1 MHIGHLAELKGIAI
15 ALFLGATNSAAL
27 TVEETVNF
35 PTTAAWG
42 GGDTVANSKLVG
54 RTYTGGNGPGIWIV
68 ADGGYKLYLNGE
80 LLAEDNAAGRVTF
93 VPVTFLP
100 GKNAVSVVG
109 ADGNGVP
116 GVLVQIDELDT
127 SYVSD
132 ASWKVASSV
141 SDSTWKRKTYD
152 DASWESAV
160 ASGSSSITPS
170 GNKLSGFASGSA
182 AKWIWASSAAS
193 TRAVLRFKFNIQAE
207 GFGATT
213 TGGDG
218 GTISVL
224 SDTAA
229 IRKALQD
236 TVTRTI
242 LVPEGTYDFRKFRS
256 AIAEAAAAG
265 YTWCKR
271 PCSSSDVNSKNTLY
285 RINFYA
291 NSCSELNDNMSV
303 VTASDNLKKWDNWI
317 TTKANKSVIGMGR
330 GAALRGVAFAMR
342 ANEGAKNQIYRNL
355 ALYDVNPH
363 LVEGGD
369 GLEASGGSSN
379 RTSNLWADHISYKWV
394 SDGMDMEYVTGATIS
409 WLDYD
414 GRNEYNC
421 YETDPYVT
429 LNEDVELTYANNY
442 WHATYGRVPK
452 VTASVNS
459 SKVHVYNSYL
469 DTNGYYLLG
478 AHGASS
484 SVTAQILFE
493 NNSVNHAA
501 YAFDLKESYGAIKW
515 TGNTVANSAAKYYT
529 NGTAGTTAPSDAV
542 FSPGYSYVK
551 KATSDLS
558 TSIPKYAGMGGRWGG
573 MPSYNKA
580 FGRAHTA
587 PLVSLSSPGDTIS
600 STVTLS
606 ATASASSGSIVSVAF
621 YAGTQLLGTA
631 SSSPYKI
638 TVTGLPAGVLSL
650 VAIATDDS
658 GLTRASSFVTVVVKS
673 SVPTGM
679 TSRQM
684 ASGLVRA
691 HVTWLLAN
699 GERVAEETIW
709 VDPDRPSMKVPA
721 GLNGVA
727 LARLAIEGRA
737 VRTLRIPNLR

>member
-1 MHIGHLAELKGIAI
+1 MRLQILCALALA
-15 ALFLGATNSAAL
+15 AAASVATAL

-679 TSRQM
+679 NSRQM

-737 VRTLRIPNLR
+737 VRTLRIPNLQ

>member
-1 MHIGHLAELKGIAI
+1 MNVRSIARMVALALA
-15 ALFLGATNSAAL
+15 ATASVATAL

-35 PTTAAWG
+35 PTMAAWG
-42 GGDTVANSKLVG
+42 GGDAVANSKLMG
-54 RTYTGGNGPGIWIV
+54 RTYSGGNGPGIWIV

-80 LLAEDNAAGRVTF
+80 LLAEDNAAGRVAF

-109 ADGNGVP
+109 VDGNGTP

-132 ASWKVASSV
+132 ASWKATASV
-141 SDSTWKRKTYD
+141 SDSTWKRKAYD

-160 ASGSSSITPS
+160 AGGSSSITPS
-170 GNKLSGFASGSA
+170 GNKLSGFASGST
-182 AKWIWASSAAS
+182 AKWIWASSAAI

-207 GFGATT
+207 GFGAAT

-256 AIAEAAAAG
+256 AVAEAAAAG

-271 PCSSSDVNSKNTLY
+271 ACSSSDVNSKNTLY

-291 NSCSELNDNMSV
+291 NSCSELNDNMSA

-342 ANEGAKNQIYRNL
+342 TNEGAKNQIYRNL

-369 GLEASGGSSN
+369 GLEASGVSAN
-379 RTSNLWADHISYKWV
+379 RTANLWADHISYKWV

-515 TGNTVANSAAKYYT
+515 TGNTVANSTAKYYT

-558 TSIPKYAGMGGRWGG
+558 TSIPKYAGMGGKWGS

-580 FGRAHTA
+580 FGQAHTA
-587 PLVSLSSPGDTIS
+587 PSVSLSSPGDTIS
-600 STVTLS
+600 STVTIS

-631 SSSPYKI
+631 SSSPYKV
-638 TVTGLPAGVLSL
+638 TVTGLPAGILSL

-673 SVPTGM
+673 SAPTGM

-709 VDPDRPSMKVPA
+709 VDPDRPSLKAPA
-721 GLNGVA
+721 GLKGVA

-737 VRTLRIPNLR
+737 VRTLRISSL

>member
-1 MHIGHLAELKGIAI
+1 MNVRSIARMVALALA
-15 ALFLGATNSAAL
+15 ATASVATAL

-35 PTTAAWG
+35 PTMAAWG
-42 GGDTVANSKLVG
+42 GGDTVANSKLMG
-54 RTYTGGNGPGIWIV
+54 RTYSGGNGPGIWIV

-80 LLAEDNAAGRVTF
+80 LLAEDNAAGRVAF

-109 ADGNGVP
+109 VDGNGTP

-132 ASWKVASSV
+132 ASWKATASV
-141 SDSTWKRKTYD
+141 SDSTWKRKAYD
-152 DASWESAV
+152 DASWESAT
-160 ASGSSSITPS
+160 AGGSCSITPS
-170 GNKLSGFASGSA
+170 GNKLSGFASGST
-182 AKWIWASSAAS
+182 AKWIWASSAAI

-256 AIAEAAAAG
+256 AVAEAAAAG

-271 PCSSSDVNSKNTLY
+271 ACSSSDVNSKNTLY

-291 NSCSELNDNMSV
+291 NSCSELNDNMSA

-342 ANEGAKNQIYRNL
+342 TNEGAKNQIYRNL

-369 GLEASGGSSN
+369 GLEASGVSAN
-379 RTSNLWADHISYKWV
+379 RTANLWADHISYKWV

-515 TGNTVANSAAKYYT
+515 TGNTVANSTAKYYT

-542 FSPGYSYVK
+542 FSLGYSYVK
-551 KATSDLS
+551 KASSGLS
-558 TSIPKYAGMGGRWGG
+558 TSIPKYAGMGGKWGS
-573 MPSYNKA
+573 MPAYNKA
-580 FGRAHTA
+580 FGQAHTA
-587 PLVSLSSPGDTIS
+587 PSVSLSSPGDTIS
-600 STVTLS
+600 STVTIS

-631 SSSPYKI
+631 SSSPYKV
-638 TVTGLPAGVLSL
+638 TVTGLPAGILSL

-673 SVPTGM
+673 SAPTGM

-709 VDPDRPSMKVPA
+709 VDPDRPSLKAPA
-721 GLNGVA
+721 GLKGVA
-727 LARLAIEGRA
+727 LARLAIEGWA
-737 VRTLRIPNLR
+737 VRTLRISSLQ